1 MLFSVRASPFAF
13 TPLFPNFFLS
23 TKKKGSFLLTWNLL
37 SSHSSTT
44 YSTIITFRILRSSF
58 HLLFF
63 SHIYLYKVSLRL
75 LSSSRTARGV
85 NSNQFLP
92 LFFFPFCLW
101 PALAFL
107 FFFLPLLQ
115 GRRQERVRT
124 RLWKKKR
131 NKPLL
136 WILLLMRERHTDSH
150 THTQTH
156 MHREITALKK
166 KIRCSWKQN
175 GRSSSFRASL
185 RIAWMSSLYLPD
197 NNSKITTAKKKRLKK
212 RYSRSLLCFTALLLR
227 RGGKKKVTTKAV
239 LPEA

>member
-1 MLFSVRASPFAF
+1 MASAC
-13 TPLFPNFFLS
+13 LS
-23 TKKKGSFLLTWNLL
+23 
-37 SSHSSTT
+37 
-44 YSTIITFRILRSSF
+44 
-58 HLLFF
+58 
-63 SHIYLYKVSLRL
+63 
-75 LSSSRTARGV
+75 
-85 NSNQFLP
+85 
-92 LFFFPFCLW
+92 FFFFTV
-101 PALAFL
+101 AA
-107 FFFLPLLQ
+107 
-115 GRRQERVRT
+115 GKKART
-124 RLWKKKR
+124 CAYASLEKKR